1 MKRMRGPGS
10 LPAPVLHDT
19 KGGHMSDKIR
29 LWRVKWTATVTT
41 EGGEEK
47 RFPVM
52 VAPVGAATAAEA
64 VMWVLGVSLSRARRL
79 LRDGVVQAEEIK

>member
-1 MKRMRGPGS
+1 
-10 LPAPVLHDT
+10 
-19 KGGHMSDKIR
+19 MSDKIR

-41 EGGEEK
+41 EDGEEK

-64 VMWVLGVSLSRARRL
+64 VAWVLGVSLSRARRL
-79 LRDGVVQAEEIK
+79 LRDGVVQAEEI